1 MSFSQVPGKSYT
13 KYFTSFVLVFALLLF
28 SILLGWIYFS
38 TSQAIKEQQRVSI
51 DLNNRN
57 SARVL
62 DSKKEQLRVILNQ
75 IATRYV
81 WFAGRGAE
89 TAQQVLNGIVNRDE
103 EHFRLD
109 MLRFLS
115 ADQSE
120 KAVADSPFFDFQGLD
135 EILQGSHEQHFGNAR
150 LLQLGSDVNKL
161 WMIARGKKLVDPT
174 SGKVLGILFGGVVL
188 NDNVPLCREMLKRS
202 SGAYVS
208 LAAGDSIISSS
219 SPLPE
224 SVLAVLRGKQIIP
237 GSISVR
243 SSPTEMWRVSISS
256 YEKTA
261 GIPLYMILVH
271 RNTLQTQL
279 RQTLLYSSGFVA
291 VLTIGIFF
299 LFGRFFSGK
308 TRQAIANLLD
318 FTRAAVDN
326 DAHSPYSPG
335 IFREFNQVG
344 MAVETMLHSL
354 DEAAEKLVEAKE
366 KAEGASHAKSVFLAS
381 MSHELRTPLN
391 AILGYAQL
399 MENDRTL
406 SKQQRGNIRVMY
418 QSGDHLLRLINDI
431 LDLSKIEAG
440 KLGLVEKE
448 FALAPFFDGIVDIIQ
463 VRSRGKDLSFFYEI
477 SDVLPVSIVADE
489 LRLRQVIL
497 NLLANAV
504 KFTDKG
510 FCSLTI
516 EIEPSG
522 SERIRLKISVID
534 TGPGISIPMQEKIFD
549 PFQQSGER
557 LKYSEGA
564 GLGLAISRKLIAEM
578 GGKIDLRSPVRQNPP
593 PGEGV
598 GSCFSFVLDVKSS
611 GREVVTTKS
620 SRVVTGY
627 HCQDPES
634 EKIVKILIVDDH
646 LSNRKVLKDSL
657 EPIGFMTEE
666 AVDGGEVLAI
676 CADFMPDLIL
686 MDLQM
691 PEVDGLEATKM
702 LKADNNFSTIPV
714 VAITAAVAGT
724 THHSE
729 EALVDAGF
737 CDCIY
742 KPYQVNELFGSLA
755 KQLNLELQWDE
766 LDIEQE
772 TMEELIAPPEDILIQ
787 IAKFTELGD
796 INRLETLAEEVQEME
811 SGAYHVF
818 AEQFADLV
826 ENIQL
831 SRIEKLVATLLER

>member
-1 MSFSQVPGKSYT
+1 MSLQVPGRSYT
-13 KYFTSFVLVFALLLF
+13 KYFTSFVLTFALLLF

-62 DSKKEQLRVILNQ
+62 DSKKEQLRVTLNQ

-81 WFAGRGAE
+81 WFAGRGGE
-89 TAQQVLNGIVNRDE
+89 SSQQILNGIVNRDK

-115 ADQSE
+115 ADHSQ

-135 EILQGSHEQHFGNAR
+135 EILLGSHEQHFGNAR
-150 LLQLGSDVNKL
+150 LLQVGSGDGKL
-161 WMIARGKKLVDPT
+161 WMLVRGKKLIDPR

-208 LAAGDSIISSS
+208 LATGDSIISSS

-224 SVLAVLRGKQIIP
+224 SVVTVFRGKQVIP
-237 GSISVR
+237 GTITVR
-243 SSPTEMWRVSISS
+243 SSPADTWRVSISS
-256 YEKTA
+256 YERNA
-261 GIPLYMILVH
+261 GIPLYMILVYKD
-271 RNTLQTQL
+271 TLQTQL
-279 RQTLLYSSGFVA
+279 RQTLLYSGGFGA
-291 VLTIGIFF
+291 VLTIGIFL
-299 LFGRFFSGK
+299 LFGRFFSSK
-308 TRQAIANLLD
+308 TRQAISNLLN

-326 DAHSPYSPG
+326 DAHSSYSPG
-335 IFREFNQVG
+335 IFREFNQIG
-344 MAVETMLHSL
+344 MAVESMLHSL
-354 DEAAEKLVEAKE
+354 DETAEKLVEAKE

-406 SKQQRGNIRVMY
+406 SRQQRGNIRVMY
-418 QSGDHLLRLINDI
+418 QAGDHLLRLINDI

-448 FALAPFFDGIVDIIQ
+448 FALVPFFDGIVDIIQ
-463 VRSRGKDLSFFYEI
+463 VRSREKDLSFFYETP
-477 SDVLPVSIVADE
+477 DALPLSIVADE
-489 LRLRQVIL
+489 LRLRQVVL

-510 FCSLTI
+510 FCSLKI
-516 EIEPSG
+516 EVEPSDSSG
-522 SERIRLKISVID
+522 KVQLKISVVD
-534 TGPGISIPMQEKIFD
+534 TGPGVSSLMQEKIFD

-564 GLGLAISRKLIAEM
+564 GLGLAISKKLISEM
-578 GGKIDLRSPVRQNPP
+578 DGKIDLKSPVRHNPP

-611 GREVVTTKS
+611 GRMLVATKIKNIVS
-620 SRVVTGY
+620 GY
-627 HCQDPES
+627 HSRGQ
-634 EKIVKILIVDDH
+634 EKEKKVKILIVDDQ
-646 LSNRKVLKDSL
+646 LSNRAVLKDSL
-657 EPIGFMTEE
+657 EPLGFTTEE
-666 AVDGGEVLAI
+666 AVDGAEVTSV
-676 CADFMPDLIL
+676 CASFKPDLIL

-691 PEVDGLEATKM
+691 PEVDGVEATKM
-702 LKADNNFSTIPV
+702 LKEDKHFSGIPV
-714 VAITAAVAGT
+714 IAITAAAGRY
-724 THHSE
+724 HQSQ
-729 EALVDAGF
+729 EALSGAGF

-742 KPYQVNELFGSLA
+742 KPYQVDELLALLA
-755 KQLNLELQWDE
+755 KHLNLELQSDE
-766 LDIEQE
+766 LDAEQE
-772 TMEELIAPPEDILIQ
+772 RLEELITPPEYLLKQ
-787 IAKFTELGD
+787 IVAFTELGD
-796 INRLETLAEEVQEME
+796 INGLETMAEAILKMD
-811 SGAYHVF
+811 SGAYRVF
-818 AEQFADLV
+818 GEQFADLV

-831 SRIEKLVATLLER
+831 SRIEKLITTLLKR